1 MPYQE
6 ETRARPR
13 RELVD
18 EAIALAKQSRWEEAV
33 AVNKALLE
41 GFPTDVDAHNRL
53 GRALMELGRF
63 AEAREAYAK
72 AIELAPNNQIARKN
86 LERLSLLKQLKQ
98 KEGAPVSQQAAVS
111 PEFFVWE
118 SSKSRVVRLYHL
130 ASRRVLAKMAA
141 GDQVFLKPRGKHL
154 QVETAEK
161 EVLGWV
167 EPRYELRLLQ
177 LMKGGNKYD
186 AAVVS
191 VDSDSMKIIII
202 ESYQHPKQAGKL
214 SFPATSGA
222 GLKGGK
228 ETLLRRVEEDLDELE
243 FSETEE
249 GEEESEPLPDGFTVM
264 ENGARVE
271 EELSDKNGV

>member
-6 ETRARPR
+6 ETKARPR
-13 RELVD
+13 RGLVD

-33 AVNKALLE
+33 AVNKTLLE

-63 AEAREAYAK
+63 AEAKDAYAK
-72 AIELAPNNQIARKN
+72 ALELAPNNPIAKKN
-86 LERLSLLKQLKQ
+86 LERLSLLKA
-98 KEGAPVSQQAAVS
+98 KEGMPAGQQTAVS

-130 ASRRVLAKMAA
+130 ASRQILAKMTS

-154 QVETAEK
+154 QVETAKK

-191 VDSDSMKIIII
+191 VNGDSMKIIIT
-202 ESYQHPKQAGKL
+202 EAYQHPKQAGKL

-228 ETLLRRVEEDLDELE
+228 ETLLRRAEEELDEFELAG
-243 FSETEE
+243 TEE

-264 ENGARVE
+264 DNGARIE

>member
-1 MPYQE
+1 LPYQE
-6 ETRARPR
+6 ETKARPR

-41 GFPTDVDAHNRL
+41 GFPTDVDAQNRL

-63 AEAREAYAK
+63 AEAKDAYAK
-72 AIELAPNNQIARKN
+72 ALELAPNNPIARKN
-86 LERLSLLKQLKQ
+86 LERLSLLKS
-98 KEGAPVSQQAAVS
+98 KEGTPAGQQAAVS

-118 SSKSRVVRLYHL
+118 SSKSRVVRIYHL
-130 ASRRVLAKMAA
+130 APRRILAKMAA

-154 QVETAEK
+154 QVETAKK

-191 VDSDSMKIIII
+191 VDGDSMKIIII
-202 ESYQHPKQAGKL
+202 EAYQHPKQAGKL

-222 GLKGGK
+222 GLRGGK
-228 ETLLRRVEEDLDELE
+228 ETLLRRIEEELDEFE
-243 FSETEE
+243 FTETEE